1 MATITYETLIKYLD
15 AIDLNG
21 NLSASGAPHGAFWKD
36 AAGNNLPL
44 ATFKSLSI
52 TIPGGPVKIFNDAK
66 FDQSPLYLILVG
78 PWNGH
83 PQMPKTGPYITDA
96 GYSVTVDGNPVLGTQ
111 IKDDFLA
118 WLKQEF
124 PPAGSKP

>member
-15 AIDLNG
+15 AIDQNG
-21 NLSASGAPHGAFWKD
+21 NLSASGAPHGVFWKD

-52 TIPGGPVKIFNDAK
+52 TVPNGPVQIFNPAQY
-66 FDQSPLYLILVG
+66 DQSPLYLILLG
-78 PWNGH
+78 PWNGR

-96 GYSVTVDGNPVLGTQ
+96 GYSVTVDGNAVTGAQ
-111 IKDDFLA
+111 IQADFLA
-118 WLKQEF
+118 WLKQQF
-124 PPAGSKP
+124 PPPAPKP